1 LFAEIEESAMAQEFR
16 TFSQT
21 FNNQTFQV
29 QAKTIVDGFGRDVV
43 SANGQKIWFPLDFDP
58 AAAIG
63 FGKSIVAVATND
75 LGQTAGNI
83 LFSGLDLI
91 DAVQA
96 GGRWDLQRSY
106 NGVVNGPFAEVFTPA
121 ASYTF
126 GLIGAAAGYPE
137 VLLQA
142 GGGLYNLRNIYDRP
156 DGRHIFWQQSE

>member
-1 LFAEIEESAMAQEFR
+1 MAQEFR

-63 FGKSIVAVATND
+63 FGKSIAAVATND
-75 LGQTAGNI
+75 LGETAGNI
-83 LFSGLDLI
+83 LVTGLQLG
-91 DAVQA
+91 DAVRA
-96 GGRWDLQRSY
+96 GGQWDLQRSY
-106 NGVVNGPFAEVFTPA
+106 NGTVNGPFAEVFSPA

-137 VLLQA
+137 
-142 GGGLYNLRNIYDRP
+142 I
-156 DGRHIFWQQSE
+156 